1 MKLRPRDNLD
11 QYIVNSA
18 VRPGGCLSLSDGGR
32 RALNGRPTT
41 SFEKGRRQAAKSL
54 GGGRSSPTSPAS
66 RLPTP
71 STKGARV
78 GSRPPQGNEDDR
90 ISVHRVHK
98 VSSGRSARIEP
109 SALCLKKLACCAVVA
124 RQRGEAR
131 RHELAPDRY
140 LHLPAGWNRRIL
152 LKNPLFW
159 RQHLGFVAMSARQ
172 IPGSSPHVAKMGVG
186 IGMSFASF
194 RRFWAVAASRNSSLA
209 PLGPRKRNRSSRRMR
224 FR

>member
-1 MKLRPRDNLD
+1 MPWRGPVRGSRPAMKLRPRDNLD
-11 QYIVNSA
+11 QYILSSRSQA
-18 VRPGGCLSLSDGGR
+18 RRLSIAIGRGPPRPQWSPDHELR
-32 RALNGRPTT
+32 
-41 SFEKGRRQAAKSL
+41 KGRRQAAKSW

-71 STKGARV
+71 STEGARV

-140 LHLPAGWNRRIL
+140 LHVPAGWGRREPDIVNRD
-152 LKNPLFW
+152 
-159 RQHLGFVAMSARQ
+159 G
-172 IPGSSPHVAKMGVG
+172 G
-186 IGMSFASF
+186 
-194 RRFWAVAASRNSSLA
+194 
-209 PLGPRKRNRSSRRMR
+209 RRMWVETGSIR
-224 FR
+224 LASVSQLGDQVSFHISFLALYSSS

>member
-1 MKLRPRDNLD
+1 MTGNRIIEQQALRILSA
-11 QYIVNSA
+11 NSA
-18 VRPGGCLSLSDGGR
+18 RSHPPR
-32 RALNGRPTT
+32 I
-41 SFEKGRRQAAKSL
+41 KGPAEP
-54 GGGRSSPTSPAS
+54 GRSQNHGKIERGFGLTAS
-66 RLPTP
+66 VL
-71 STKGARV
+71 
-78 GSRPPQGNEDDR
+78 
-90 ISVHRVHK
+90 
-98 VSSGRSARIEP
+98 GR
-109 SALCLKKLACCAVVA
+109 VA
-124 RQRGEAR
+124 RQRRQLIDRLLSSSNGLLMRNRGGATRLRWTLKPFVMARCRREANGR
-131 RHELAPDRY
+131 S
-140 LHLPAGWNRRIL
+140 RRIL

>member
-1 MKLRPRDNLD
+1 LT
-11 QYIVNSA
+11 STSSTAA

-71 STKGARV
+71 STEGARV

-140 LHLPAGWNRRIL
+140 LHLPAGWNRRL
-152 LKNPLFW
+152 ADVADCG
-159 RQHLGFVAMSARQ
+159 LGRLSWADSDLWPNGRKAPGSGRTSVARERAESAR
-172 IPGSSPHVAKMGVG
+172 SV
-186 IGMSFASF
+186 
-194 RRFWAVAASRNSSLA
+194 SSLSLLNVRHILGRSATIAQRVGLREDERCAYGWLGA
-209 PLGPRKRNRSSRRMR
+209 P
-224 FR
+224 